1 VLPGYTTAQLTALDQ
16 GGSIT
21 TGGFSIT
28 QIVETVPQYGT
39 VKLDSAGG
47 GFSQV
52 TGFQLASLPL
62 NYSSVTTGSCTV
74 IQVSGTSG
82 QLSAG
87 GTVTSL
93 DAGNVTLTG
102 PAGTTL
108 NNTPLTETSNTYSLT
123 IGEEGITGLPGL
135 PNGTILAGTYTLAG
149 AGGKDVGNFNTSIT
163 LGSPL
168 TIVGG
173 LPATVIRSQGL
184 PLSWTGGNST
194 DAVEI
199 IGYAGTNVTTG
210 TTTVTN
216 ATEFICTTTAGTG
229 GFTVPASVLN
239 QLPQVLATTAN
250 GSSILEVASGPA
262 PVTFSPSL
270 TAGGTVASTFS
281 ALIATAASTYY
292 Q

>member
-1 VLPGYTTAQLTALDQ
+1 MPRERHPDRARRND
-16 GGSIT
+16 
-21 TGGFSIT
+21 
-28 QIVETVPQYGT
+28 PQQHASDGNEQH
-39 VKLDSAGG
+39 L
-47 GFSQV
+47 
-52 TGFQLASLPL
+52 LAHHRRRG
-62 NYSSVTTGSCTV
+62 NYR
-74 IQVSGTSG
+74 
-82 QLSAG
+82 
-87 GTVTSL
+87 
-93 DAGNVTLTG
+93 
-102 PAGTTL
+102 
-108 NNTPLTETSNTYSLT
+108 
-123 IGEEGITGLPGL
+123 
-135 PNGTILAGTYTLAG
+135 LAGPSQWDHL
-149 AGGKDVGNFNTSIT
+149 GGHIYF
-163 LGSPL
+163 
-168 TIVGG
+168 GG
-173 LPATVIRSQGL
+173 RRRERCWQLQYLHHPGIAADHRRRIARDGDSDQGL

-250 GSSILEVASGPA
+250 GSRILEVASGPA

>member
-1 VLPGYTTAQLTALDQ
+1 MHADFADFRGRRAKPSDHHCHRSQRLRDRLRAAGYTTAQLTALDQ

-93 DAGNVTLTG
+93 DA
-102 PAGTTL
+102 AGT
-108 NNTPLTETSNTYSLT
+108 
-123 IGEEGITGLPGL
+123 
-135 PNGTILAGTYTLAG
+135 
-149 AGGKDVGNFNTSIT
+149 
-163 LGSPL
+163 SP
-168 TIVGG
+168 
-173 LPATVIRSQGL
+173 
-184 PLSWTGGNST
+184 
-194 DAVEI
+194 
-199 IGYAGTNVTTG
+199 
-210 TTTVTN
+210 
-216 ATEFICTTTAGTG
+216 
-229 GFTVPASVLN
+229 
-239 QLPQVLATTAN
+239 
-250 GSSILEVASGPA
+250 
-262 PVTFSPSL
+262 
-270 TAGGTVASTFS
+270 
-281 ALIATAASTYY
+281 
-292 Q
+292 